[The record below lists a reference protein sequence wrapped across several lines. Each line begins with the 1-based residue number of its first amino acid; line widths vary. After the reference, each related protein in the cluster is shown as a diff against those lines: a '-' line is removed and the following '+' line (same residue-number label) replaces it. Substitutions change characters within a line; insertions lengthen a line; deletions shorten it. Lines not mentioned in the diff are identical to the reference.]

1 MAGGQDAVIVTMTT
15 EEMFER
21 VSNRMVGQ
29 KGGIQR
35 GRMMQSEGLRT
46 PAGRFFA
53 FVRRGELVVKLPA
66 ARVSQLVASGEGT
79 PFDAGKGRPMR
90 EWVCLRP
97 ADEGTL
103 ASYAAEASGLVLEPA
118 S

>member
-35 GRMMQSEGLRT
+35 GRMMQSEG
-46 PAGRFFA
+46 
-53 FVRRGELVVKLPA
+53 
-66 ARVSQLVASGEGT
+66 
-79 PFDAGKGRPMR
+79 
-90 EWVCLRP
+90 
-97 ADEGTL
+97 
-103 ASYAAEASGLVLEPA
+103 
-118 S
+118 